1 MQVTGDYIISTL
13 RKDKPTLEKE
23 LGVNALA
30 LFGSYAKNKQNED
43 SDIDLLL
50 EQKEVDHIKLVAT
63 LLFIQKRFPGKKVQL
78 TRKGPHLSQKF
89 LTSIQRDLIYV

>member
-1 MQVTGDYIISTL
+1 MQVNSDYIISTL
-13 RKDKPTLEKE
+13 RKDKSRLEKE
-23 LGVNALA
+23 PGVNAFA
-30 LFGSYAKNKQNED
+30 LFGSYAKNMQNDD

-50 EQKEVDHIKLVAT
+50 EQKEVDYIKLVAT
-63 LLFIQKRFPGKKVQL
+63 LLFIQEKFPGKKVQL

>member
-1 MQVTGDYIISTL
+1 MQVNSDYIISIL

-30 LFGSYAKNKQNED
+30 LFGSYAKNNQHDD

-50 EQKEVDHIKLVAT
+50 EQKEVDYLKLVAT
-63 LLFIQKRFPGKKVQL
+63 LVFIQEKFPGKKIQL

-89 LTSIQRDLIYV
+89 LNSIQRDLIYV